1 MFATENVVKPKGKE
15 REWMSMAVFVTQVDQ
30 SVSGW
35 KALTLVLP
43 THMQQGIV
51 ASPLEAVERAAA

>member
-1 MFATENVVKPKGKE
+1 MDEHGGFLTH
-15 REWMSMAVFVTQVDQ
+15 VDQ

-51 ASPLEAVERAAA
+51 TSPLEAVETALA